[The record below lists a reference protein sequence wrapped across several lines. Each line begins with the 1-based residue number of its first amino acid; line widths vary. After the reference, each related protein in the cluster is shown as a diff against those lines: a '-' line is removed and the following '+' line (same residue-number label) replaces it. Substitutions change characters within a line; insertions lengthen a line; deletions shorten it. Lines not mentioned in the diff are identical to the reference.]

1 MQEQKYEVVS
11 PVGKPSAQGMPLAP
25 RLATLNGKTI
35 GVVWNGSFR
44 GEASFP
50 IIARMLRER
59 FAGVN
64 VIPYSEFPLLT
75 VSSLQPDKKEAA
87 LEAVRA
93 ALLKRRCDA
102 VITGNGF

>member
-1 MQEQKYEVVS
+1 MREQNYEVVS
-11 PVGKPSAQGMPLAP
+11 PVGKPSAKRIPLAP
-25 RLATLNGKTI
+25 RLATLDGKTI

-50 IIARMLRER
+50 IIASMLRER
-59 FAGVN
+59 CAGVN

-75 VSSLQPDKKEAA
+75 VSSLQPDKKETA
-87 LEAVRA
+87 LEAVRV
-93 ALLKRRCDA
+93 ALLQKRCDA